1 MKQEEKNETHG
12 YAVGVQ
18 ITQQEIIATAQSI
31 AAERD
36 WPGYVLDECMRMVRG
51 IGSFI
56 PEAPGRINVRF
67 CRNGREDRK
76 DFAQYEPAD
85 FAARFVADLNAA
97 VDELLDVTHIIV
109 AVEVHFE
116 SEPTEMEHM
125 MYGIS
130 YDEYRPRKREVW
142 PPLKYEI
149 K

>member
-1 MKQEEKNETHG
+1 M
-12 YAVGVQ
+12 
-18 ITQQEIIATAQSI
+18 TQQKIITTAQSI

-36 WPGYVLDECMRMVRG
+36 WPGYVLEECMRMAKGV
-51 IGSFI
+51 GSYN

-67 CRNGREDRK
+67 CRNGQEDRK
-76 DFAQYEPAD
+76 DFAQYEPAH
-85 FAARFVADLNAA
+85 FATRFVADLEAA
-97 VDELLDVTHIIV
+97 ADELHDVTHIIV
-109 AVEVHFE
+109 AAEVHFE
-116 SEPTEMEHM
+116 TEPTEMEHI